1 MHKSLKKKEVLIPL
15 SIIVIILLIIFGAK
29 ILLFINFLVGND
41 IVIKL
46 EADKEI
52 LSLKHNEKENIKF
65 KAAVTTNPFCHAI
78 CNSNFEDISNN
89 KTIEEDTFR
98 LNTGS
103 PIEKEFT
110 LEAKEKGA
118 GKEL

>member
-52 LSLKHNEKENIKF
+52 LSLKHNEKENI
-65 KAAVTTNPFCHAI
+65 N
-78 CNSNFEDISNN
+78 NFYKIFNIAPISIIKQILTSNN
-89 KTIEEDTFR
+89 
-98 LNTGS
+98 
-103 PIEKEFT
+103 
-110 LEAKEKGA
+110 
-118 GKEL
+118 